1 MLRISLQRFVQHDKR
16 LNKNFRAVTE
26 YQIRMRRRLKLI
38 VAYDGAPFAG
48 WQSQSHR
55 NTVQDHLE
63 GAFKHITG
71 AATRVHGAGRTDT
84 GVHALAQCAH
94 VDLAKLLPADRWV
107 EALNALLPPAIRVL
121 RCRYESNDFHARLS
135 AKGKV
140 YRYTIWSAPI
150 LPPFEYRRAWH
161 IAQSLDLEILKS
173 AAKHFVGNHDF
184 ASFAANRGK
193 SGRRGDTDSS
203 HGEAESSTIRT
214 INSVRVHQKGPC
226 VTIEFD
232 GDGFLY
238 KMVRLMVGALVKC
251 ALGKMPIEEISARL
265 KSTELGSS
273 RFAAPAEGLYL
284 VRVRY

>member
-1 MLRISLQRFVQHDKR
+1 MGPAIDMS
-16 LNKNFRAVTE
+16 
-26 YQIRMRRRLKLI
+26 RRLKLI

-55 NTVQDHLE
+55 NTIQDYLE
-63 GAFKHITG
+63 RAFERVTG
-71 AATRVHGAGRTDT
+71 RPVRVHGAGRTDA

-94 VDLAKLLPADRWV
+94 VDVNKALAPARWM

-121 RCRYESNDFHARLS
+121 RCRYVSNNFHARLS

-140 YRYTIWSAPI
+140 YRYRIWCAPV

-161 IAQSLDLEILKS
+161 IARPLNLKLLQT
-173 AAKHFVGNHDF
+173 AAKQFVGTHDF
-184 ASFAANRGK
+184 AGFAANRGK
-193 SGRRGDTDSS
+193 T
-203 HGEAESSTIRT
+203 EESTIRT
-214 INSVRVHQKGPC
+214 IYSVRVRQNGPC
-226 VTIEFD
+226 LTIEFD

-251 ALGKMPIEEISARL
+251 ALHKMQIKEIRARL
-265 KSTELGSS
+265 GSPQTRS
-273 RFAAPAEGLYL
+273 ARFAARAEALFL